1 MDNLLDLKFNFMHN
15 LNEIQQAK
23 EIGSKIALFLSGLGI
38 ISAYLIMSLVV
49 MSFFWILQ
57 VDFILHLIVGAF
69 AMLII
74 AKYLGRY
81 VGWLIIIRRRC
92 SVLIGIVSGL
102 LILIGGTFCGS
113 LIGFFLEGVNSSDLY
128 GALFDYLVKPIYWV
142 SLFGFI
148 PVIVSGIVYGLKLK
162 QKRKLLD

>member
-15 LNEIQQAK
+15 LIEIQQAK
-23 EIGSKIALFLSGLGI
+23 KIGSKIALFLTGVGI
-38 ISAYLIMSLVV
+38 ITAYLIMSLII
-49 MSFFWILQ
+49 MSFFWILK
-57 VDFILHLIVGAF
+57 VDFIFHLIVGAF
-69 AMLII
+69 AMLIT

-92 SVLIGIVSGL
+92 SVLIGVVSGL

-113 LIGFFLEGVNSSDLY
+113 LIGFFQEGIGSSDLY
-128 GALFDYLVKPIYWV
+128 EAMFNYLIKPIYWV

-148 PVIVSGIVYGLKLK
+148 PVIISGIIYGLKLK